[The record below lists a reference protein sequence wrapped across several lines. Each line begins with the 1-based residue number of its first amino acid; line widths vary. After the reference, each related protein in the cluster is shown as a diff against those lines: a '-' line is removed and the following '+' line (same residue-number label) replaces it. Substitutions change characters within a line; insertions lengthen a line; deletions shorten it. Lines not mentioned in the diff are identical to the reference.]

1 MSQIIEPELAKLN
14 APVIIYDFPASQA
27 QLAKTYIDE
36 TGSQVAARFEVYAGG
51 LELANGYDEL
61 LDAEELRQR
70 FEVDNVQR
78 SKAGKEIM
86 PIDEGLLAAM
96 ESGLPQCT
104 GVALGLDRLMM
115 VILHSNDIKHVQC

>member
-1 MSQIIEPELAKLN
+1 
-14 APVIIYDFPASQA
+14 
-27 QLAKTYIDE
+27 
-36 TGSQVAARFEVYAGG
+36 
-51 LELANGYDEL
+51 
-61 LDAEELRQR
+61 
-70 FEVDNVQR
+70 VDNVQR

-115 VILHSNDIKHVQC
+115 VMLHSNDIKHVQC